1 MELDTLANKRDKD
14 GLHQLQI
21 KANNSSGGMDPFQ
34 AHGLSNEEVDYGQS
48 QQEATQNDMENQDEM
63 SFETNEI

>member
-1 MELDTLANKRDKD
+1 
-14 GLHQLQI
+14 
-21 KANNSSGGMDPFQ
+21 MDPLQ

-48 QQEATQNDMENQDEM
+48 QQEATQNDMESQDEM